1 MLPSSPCGGAPSFE
15 DCLAPTPMGQAG
27 FDVFHRAFSAHSGIA
42 VYDLP
47 SASSSL
53 FGESLRSGPEDATFL
68 QISAVD
74 RCPSQLSSVYTEG

>member
-1 MLPSSPCGGAPSFE
+1 MVPSFE
-15 DCLAPTPMGQAG
+15 DCLVPTSMGQAG
-27 FDVFHRAFSAHSGIA
+27 FDVFHRALSTHSGIT

-53 FGESLRSGPEDATFL
+53 FGESLRSGPEDPTFL
-68 QISAVD
+68 QLSAVD